1 MTTIGTATIP
11 DPLIPSYE
19 QLSVEVGRLRA
30 ELAAKDALLAEATAA
45 LRLHKAWAD
54 AEKGSP
60 NYGCQTRDTHPD
72 GERIWRLW
80 FDNNLDLCSR
90 AEDATDAF
98 LAKLKE
104 QE

>member
-30 ELAAKDALLAEATAA
+30 ELAAKDALLAEARKVVTKSFDRIHC
-45 LRLHKAWAD
+45 LPRTSDTELAD
-54 AEKGSP
+54 
-60 NYGCQTRDTHPD
+60 
-72 GERIWRLW
+72 RI
-80 FDNNLDLCSR
+80 S
-90 AEDATDAF
+90 AF
-98 LAKLKE
+98 LTKLKE

>member
-30 ELAAKDALLAEATAA
+30 ELAAKDALIKEAQRQFEKIANDDAGEEAYGYTDPGLA
-45 LRLHKAWAD
+45 LNR
-54 AEKGSP
+54 
-60 NYGCQTRDTHPD
+60 CQQIAR
-72 GERIWRLW
+72 
-80 FDNNLDLCSR
+80 
-90 AEDATDAF
+90 AF

-104 QE
+104 QNP